1 MRPFAASTLISL
13 AVTTH
18 AFAAE
23 IELDRTDR
31 FAAPNG
37 QLGAGISFVG
47 DQKAR
52 AYAELAFTRAAES
65 DDVLGTTIEDHTNG
79 LNLLVGGAYRVLPAL
94 EIEAALPIAWTQYG
108 GSASYLGQTQA
119 ESDGGFAL
127 LNLHLGVN
135 YLRAE
140 RPWRLKVGGALE
152 WGPWTNDFG
161 RTARR
166 AVRATH
172 AAYGGEHL
180 GLWAPEAFSVVA
192 PARFEYGERLV
203 VSGDAQ
209 LGLHFSTAG
218 GDAEL
223 SIQLAPGV
231 GYYATDVVLVGL
243 RMPLTWVPTEGGDA
257 STFFAIEPYGRFDL
271 GSIFLDTSLVLNIDE
286 PYGFAFDSG
295 KFWALHF
302 GGGGSF

>member
-1 MRPFAASTLISL
+1 MRHFAASTLISL
-13 AVTTH
+13 AIATP

-23 IELDRTDR
+23 NEGELADR

-37 QLGAGISFVG
+37 QLGAGISFIG

-52 AYAELAFTRAAES
+52 AYGELAFAHSAAS
-65 DDVLGTTIEDHTNG
+65 QGGPGGSIDNHVNG

-94 EIEAALPIAWTQYG
+94 EIEAMLPIAWAQYG
-108 GSASYLGQTQA
+108 ETVSFLGQSEST
-119 ESDGGFAL
+119 SDGGFAV
-127 LNLHLGVN
+127 LNLHVGVN

-161 RTARR
+161 LAAIV
-166 AVRATH
+166 AVYATH

-180 GLWAPEAFSVVA
+180 GLWSPEAFSVVV

-203 VSGDAQ
+203 LSGDAQ
-209 LGLHFSTAG
+209 LGLRFPTDGQDSAF
-218 GDAEL
+218 
-223 SIQLAPGV
+223 SIQLAPGL
-231 GYYATDVVLVGL
+231 GYYATDTVLVGL
-243 RMPLTWVPTEGGDA
+243 RAPLTWIPTDSGSN
-257 STFFAIEPYGRFDL
+257 STFFALQPYGRFDF
-271 GSIFLDTSLVLNIDE
+271 GSLFLDASLVLNIDE
-286 PYGFAFDSG
+286 PYGFAFDSN

-302 GGGGSF
+302 GGGASF

>member
-1 MRPFAASTLISL
+1 MRPFVAATLVSL
-13 AVTTH
+13 AVTTR

-23 IELDRTDR
+23 TELDRTDR
-31 FAAPNG
+31 FAAPTG
-37 QLGAGISFVG
+37 QLGAGISFTG
-47 DQKAR
+47 EQKGR
-52 AYAELAFTRAAES
+52 AYAELAFARAAES
-65 DDVLGTTIEDHTNG
+65 VDAFGATMEDHING

-94 EIEAALPIAWTQYG
+94 EIEAMLPIAWAQYG
-108 GSASYLGQTQA
+108 QSTSYLGQTQS

-140 RPWRLKVGGALE
+140 RPWRLKVGGAVE
-152 WGPWTNDFG
+152 WGPWTNNFG
-161 RTARR
+161 QTARTAVV
-166 AVRATH
+166 ASH
-172 AAYGGEHL
+172 AAYGGEHF
-180 GLWAPEAFSVVA
+180 GLWFPEVFSIVA
-192 PARFEYGERLV
+192 PGRFEYGERLV

-209 LGLHFSTAG
+209 LGLHISTGG

-243 RMPLTWVPTEGGDA
+243 RMPFTWVPTESGDLA
-257 STFFAIEPYGRFDL
+257 TYFALEPYGRFDL
-271 GSIFLDTSLVLNIDE
+271 GSLFLDTSLTLNVDD

-302 GGGGSF
+302 GGGASF

>member
-1 MRPFAASTLISL
+1 MRPFAASTLIL
-13 AVTTH
+13 FAVTSQ

-23 IELDRTDR
+23 TVVDRTDR

-37 QLGAGISFVG
+37 QLGAGITFTG
-47 DQKAR
+47 EPKAR
-52 AYAELAFTRAAES
+52 AYAELAFTRAAAS
-65 DDVLGTTIEDHTNG
+65 DDALGASVESHVNG
-79 LNLLVGGAYRVLPAL
+79 LNLLLGGAYRVLPAL
-94 EIEAALPIAWTQYG
+94 EIEAMLPIAWAQYG
-108 GSASYLGQTQA
+108 TSLSYGGQSQST
-119 ESDGGFAL
+119 SDGGFAV

-152 WGPWTNDFG
+152 WGPWTNNFG
-161 RTARR
+161 QTAVT
-166 AVRATH
+166 AALATH

-180 GLWAPEAFSVVA
+180 GLWAPETFSIVA

-209 LGLHFSTAG
+209 LGLHFPTGG
-218 GDAEL
+218 GDSEL
-223 SIQLAPGV
+223 TIQLAPGV

-243 RMPLTWVPTEGGDA
+243 RMPFTWIPTESGSN

-271 GSIFLDTSLVLNIDE
+271 GTIFLDTSLVLNIDE

-302 GGGGSF
+302 GGGATF

>member
-1 MRPFAASTLISL
+1 MRTFAASTLISL
-13 AVTTH
+13 AVTTQ

-23 IELDRTDR
+23 NDLDHTDR

-37 QLGAGISFVG
+37 QLGAGISFSG
-47 DQKAR
+47 DPKGR
-52 AYAELAFTRAAES
+52 AYAELAFTRAAASE
-65 DDVLGTTIEDHTNG
+65 DALGATIESHING
-79 LNLLVGGAYRVLPAL
+79 LSLLLGGAYRVLPAL
-94 EIEAALPIAWTQYG
+94 EIEAMLPIAWAQYG
-108 GSASYLGQTQA
+108 TSLSALGQSQSTH
-119 ESDGGFAL
+119 DGGFAV
-127 LNLHLGVN
+127 LNFHIGAS

-161 RTARR
+161 QTATV
-166 AVRATH
+166 AVLATH

-180 GLWAPEAFSVVA
+180 GLWAPEAFSIVA

-209 LGLHFSTAG
+209 LGLHISTSG
-218 GDAEL
+218 GDSDL
-223 SIQLAPGV
+223 SIQLAPGI
-231 GYYATDVVLVGL
+231 GYYANNVVLVGL
-243 RMPLTWVPTEGGDA
+243 RTPLTWIPTESGTA
-257 STFFAIEPYGRFDL
+257 STFFAVQPYGRFDL
-271 GSIFLDTSLVLNIDE
+271 GAIFLDTSIVLNIDD